1 MTTSLSVASIIEK
14 NRLSSDVPWL
24 IMLDVDVVDPATLA
38 VVETMHL
45 VRNVDPVTYNGVTYQ
60 PASFDVELKT
70 SAGEQSTI
78 NLSIRDYTLAVQKK
92 MQDYGGGVGFNVTI
106 MVVNAGNLTQSPEVI
121 EYFQVVG
128 AETANYV
135 CSFTLG
141 AENYI
146 TKAFPRRRQ
155 TKDFCQFRYK
165 GSECGYTGPLPSC
178 DLSLKGPNGCA
189 AHNNIIHFGAYP
201 GINTR
206 DVRYG

>member
-24 IMLDVDVVDPATLA
+24 ILLDVDVVDPNTSA

-45 VRNVDPVTYNGVTYQ
+45 VRNPDPVTFNGFTYQ
-60 PASFDVELKT
+60 PASFDVELKST
-70 SAGEQSTI
+70 AGEQSTI
-78 NLSIRDYTLAVQKK
+78 NLSIKDYTLAVQKK
-92 MQDYGGGVGFNVTI
+92 MQDYGGGVGFMVAL
-106 MVVNAGNLTQSPEVI
+106 MVVNAGNLAQPPEVI
-121 EYFQVVG
+121 EYFEVIG

-135 CSFTLG
+135 CQFTLG
-141 AENYI
+141 AENNI

-155 TKDFCQFRYK
+155 TKDFCQWRYK
-165 GSECGYTGPLPSC
+165 GEECGYTGSMPSC

-189 AHNNIIHFGAYP
+189 AHQNVIHFGAYP

-206 DVRYG
+206 DTRYG